1 MRELHSLE
9 DNFKAIQSENYSL
22 REYIIHLQSRLIE
35 SQGDLPPPP
44 PNVNLAHPGP
54 ARHEGP
60 PMTPMTQLQASA
72 VRGIA
77 AAGLG
82 KEEHYDQNKR
92 YKGGPSVEDNTT
104 DDDVIRAQLQGG
116 VPHHV

>member
-1 MRELHSLE
+1 ME

-44 PNVNLAHPGP
+44 PNVNLAHPGTV
-54 ARHEGP
+54 RHEGA
-60 PMTPMTQLQASA
+60 PMAPMSQLQASA
-72 VRGIA
+72 ARGIA

-82 KEEHYDQNKR
+82 KEDHYDKQR
-92 YKGGPSVEDNTT
+92 YKGGPSVEDTPT
-104 DDDVIRAQLQGG
+104 DEDVIRAQLQAGTA
-116 VPHHV
+116 HHV